1 MSMKRFR
8 STAAIS
14 ALSLLVTFMLGA
26 TTAAHAKKQTLKLGH
41 FSTAESTYGKG
52 LYRFSEIVAEKTD
65 GEVEIKIYNSGQLG
79 NESQQIAS
87 LRSGI
92 QAFFLVSSSPLTQL
106 NPNMQILDFPGLLKD
121 QEQAYKFL
129 DGEAGT
135 EILAG
140 LEEKNLKGLAYWENG
155 FRQFTNNR
163 RAIESVEDFKGLKVR
178 VIPSPMYIDMFEN
191 LGTHAVE
198 MPFNELYTALETGI
212 VDAQDNTM
220 LTNEMAKFDEVQK
233 HLTITNHIYNPM
245 VLLVSKKIWDS
256 LSEDVQEIIQ
266 EAALEAGQY
275 NREVSQEAVESFIQA
290 FEDGGVEVYRFSP
303 EQTRA
308 MTDMMR
314 PAIDRYLEKL
324 DASFIERAFK
334 AADYAYQAED

>member
-1 MSMKRFR
+1 
-8 STAAIS
+8 
-14 ALSLLVTFMLGA
+14 
-26 TTAAHAKKQTLKLGH
+26 KQTLKLGH

-155 FRQFTNNR
+155 
-163 RAIESVEDFKGLKVR
+163 
-178 VIPSPMYIDMFEN
+178 
-191 LGTHAVE
+191 
-198 MPFNELYTALETGI
+198 
-212 VDAQDNTM
+212 
-220 LTNEMAKFDEVQK
+220 
-233 HLTITNHIYNPM
+233 
-245 VLLVSKKIWDS
+245 
-256 LSEDVQEIIQ
+256 
-266 EAALEAGQY
+266 
-275 NREVSQEAVESFIQA
+275 
-290 FEDGGVEVYRFSP
+290 
-303 EQTRA
+303 
-308 MTDMMR
+308 
-314 PAIDRYLEKL
+314 
-324 DASFIERAFK
+324 
-334 AADYAYQAED
+334 